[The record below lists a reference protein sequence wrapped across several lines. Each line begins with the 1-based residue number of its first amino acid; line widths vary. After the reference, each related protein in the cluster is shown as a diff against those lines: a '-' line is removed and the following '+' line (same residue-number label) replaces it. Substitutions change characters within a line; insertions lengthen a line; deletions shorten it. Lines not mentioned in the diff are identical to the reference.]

1 MYISE
6 IVIEGFKSYAQRVT
20 LSNFDQAFNAITG
33 LNGSGKS
40 NILDSICFVLGI
52 KNLTQARL
60 SPAKLVPQAEVRATN
75 LQELVY
81 KQGQAGIS
89 KATVSITWH
98 NDDPEN
104 GPAGHKDKEYITIT
118 RQVVLWSVVIGGR
131 NKYVING
138 HAAQESRV
146 QDLFHSVQLNV
157 NNPHFLIMQGRI
169 TKVLNMKPPEIL
181 SLLEEAAGTRMYEK
195 KKEQAERTLEKK
207 QARLEQIDSV
217 LDQDIKPALDALR
230 AACKQYTEWAQ
241 LSSQQERLKRLLVV
255 YDYCE
260 FQKIAQ
266 RIAADIASLDVE
278 IAKLS
283 EKKASITVDLHAGRC
298 HPGCL
303 LPSTQAELEEQRAM
317 VRDLQSEKEIQAGG
331 EIKELQR
338 RADALSMDLTKDST
352 SWKAKQEQL
361 ASEQKALAAHQAAL
375 AELATQDLAGQVA
388 AAEAVRQQ
396 KSECLAAAEAALK
409 AAQRELAG
417 AEAGDGRDESNRSL
431 QASWREGW
439 HSNRGSSKEQ
449 AGAVLEQQRKERLA
463 DAQTEQT
470 HADAAAKKADM
481 QVKLLKQQ
489 LAEARKAA
497 SSKQSEAAG
506 LTKELAKQTAAME
519 AATARTQALGFDAAA
534 FAQLERER
542 AQLATDVRS
551 KRDEVDRL
559 AQDVAAASASTI
571 TFVRLWN
578 DAGCDFRYS
587 SPGPNFRPAAVHGV
601 VARLVRVQDPSTS
614 MALEVA
620 AGGKLY
626 QVVVDDEGTAKQLL
640 EKGRLTKRVTIIP
653 LNKVQ
658 YATMPGSVLEAAA
671 KMSQGKARPALELVG
686 YAGNVEA
693 AIKYAFGGAF
703 VCQDA
708 GAAKKLAFSR
718 EVGMRC
724 VTLEGD
730 DFNPSGLLTGGS
742 RSSSRS
748 LLASL
753 HALSLAEAALATV
766 QERLSA
772 VDAQLKD
779 LAAAGKEHRR
789 LQQEAELAAHSLAL
803 LKDRMAGSQA
813 AQLAAAAEGLE
824 RELEEASAAAQ
835 AAKAEMAAL
844 VDSASALEQE
854 IANFS
859 KERDKRLKGAQDKLK
874 KAKAGL
880 EAAKRDVRTAEQALA
895 AAQAEHE
902 AGAVEAA
909 ALQAKVASAQ
919 ASIQSLEVEV
929 EALRAASA
937 KAREA
942 YEACA
947 AQLEAR
953 RARLRECDA
962 EITAASRATGRLE
975 RSVQDLDVDVKKQ
988 EHKLRS
994 KAAEAKLA
1002 AERTAMIERDFSW
1015 VASEKASFGKGDY
1028 DFSKHDIPKLKTE
1041 YERIE
1046 TRVGELKGKVNQK
1059 CIDKLEKAEREYEE
1073 LTQKRKTVAND
1084 RERITQVINQLDDL
1098 KKVSMEKTWTKVDED
1113 FGSIFSTLLPGTQAK
1128 LEPPQGATFLD
1139 GLEVRVAFGGVWKES
1154 LTELSGGQRSLLALS
1169 LILALCRFKPAP
1181 LYILDEVDA
1190 ALDLNHTQNI
1200 GRMIKQHFPES
1211 QFIVVSLKEGMF
1223 SNANVIFR
1231 TKFVDGVSTVT
1242 RTVPSAAERAMRGP
1256 IDELSK

>member
-52 KNLTQARL
+52 KNLTQ
-60 SPAKLVPQAEVRATN
+60 VRATN

-118 RQVVLWSVVIGGR
+118 RQVVIGGR
-131 NKYVING
+131 NKYMING

-283 EKKASITVDLHAGRC
+283 EKKASIT
-298 HPGCL
+298 
-303 LPSTQAELEEQRAM
+303 AELEEQRAM

-431 QASWREGW
+431 Q
-439 HSNRGSSKEQ
+439 
-449 AGAVLEQQRKERLA
+449 ERLA

-559 AQDVAAASASTI
+559 AQDV
-571 TFVRLWN
+571 
-578 DAGCDFRYS
+578 AGCDFRYS

-1256 IDELSK
+1256 IDELSKGSKGQPSHGTLPAGRSALRDANR